1 MVLVS
6 VAGRAERQPAY
17 VVRVDRDW
25 ESARPSY
32 ETALRAGA
40 ATPFQSLP
48 VIDSWYR
55 AMAGRPD
62 LEPAI
67 VSIADGRTGAW
78 ALHLPLVRSRRA
90 LVRSIAF
97 ADAGLVD
104 YNAPVIGSA
113 APRTAEGAAALW
125 RALRRALPAADLI
138 DFRKMPSE
146 IGDRPNP
153 LALLATQPCE
163 LNGNVVRTGDD
174 FDAYMR
180 TVLKRVVR
188 KELERSWRVF
198 SRHPAAQFGAVTEP
212 PQRRLVLEAIERQ
225 QPIRLGRSGK
235 TYWLDRPEAA
245 DYYRRLVDADP
256 AGRSVVLTALTA
268 GDEVVAA
275 LMGLRSGNTFTMIRI
290 SSSGDAAWTNC
301 SPGRLVIERTM
312 AALHREGVREFD
324 FSVGNYDY
332 KRRFGVE
339 PVRLF
344 DLVRPLTPLGLA
356 GAADAHGR
364 AWLRRHPALE
374 TALRRMRGGAR
385 GEDDGR

>member
-1 MVLVS
+1 MVLAS
-6 VAGRAERQPAY
+6 VDCRAEQQFAY
-17 VVRVDRDW
+17 AVRVDRDW
-25 ESARPSY
+25 DSARPGY
-32 ETALRAGA
+32 EAALRTGA
-40 ATPFQSLP
+40 ATPFQSLH
-48 VIDSWYR
+48 VVDSWYR
-55 AMAGRPD
+55 AMAGRPE

-78 ALHLPLVRSRRA
+78 ALHLPLVRARRG
-90 LVRSIAF
+90 LVRSIGF
-97 ADAGLVD
+97 ADAGLID

-113 APRTAEGAAALW
+113 APRTPEGAAALW

-138 DFRKMPSE
+138 DFRKMP
-146 IGDRPNP
+146 GAVGAHPNP
-153 LALLATQPCE
+153 LALLRTHLCD

-174 FDAYMR
+174 YVAYMH

-198 SRHPAAQFGAVTEP
+198 SRHPAAHFGAVTEP
-212 PQRRLVLEAIERQ
+212 SARRLVLEAIERQ

-245 DYYRRLVDADP
+245 DYYRRLVEADP
-256 AGRSVVLTALTA
+256 SGRTVVLTALTA
-268 GDEVVAA
+268 GEEVVAA
-275 LMGLRSGNTFTMIRI
+275 LMGLRSGNSFTMIRI
-290 SSSGDAAWTNC
+290 SSSEDAAWTNC

-356 GAADAHGR
+356 AAADAHGR
-364 AWLRRHPALE
+364 AWLRQHPALE
-374 TALRRMRGGAR
+374 TALRRVRAGAR
-385 GEDDGR
+385 GEDGGR